1 MRNVVM
7 LLLSICFVALVQAQ
21 ILVQNDNYQQ
31 ERDQTRKEEEEEEDA
46 RGLPPTH

>member
-1 MRNVVM
+1 M

-21 ILVQNDNYQQ
+21 ILVQNDNYRQG
-31 ERDQTRKEEEEEEDA
+31 RDQTRKEEEEEEEEEEDA